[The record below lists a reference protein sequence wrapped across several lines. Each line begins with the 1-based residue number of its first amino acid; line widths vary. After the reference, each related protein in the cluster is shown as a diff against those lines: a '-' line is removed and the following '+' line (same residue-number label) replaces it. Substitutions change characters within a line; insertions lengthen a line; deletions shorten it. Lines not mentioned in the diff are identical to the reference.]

1 MKENKLYWFHH
12 TAYSRH
18 RISFVVISPFE
29 NELDRGGLGE
39 GGGGYL
45 VQVIVVQSE
54 QDIIRQY

>member
-1 MKENKLYWFHH
+1 MH
-12 TAYSRH
+12 
-18 RISFVVISPFE
+18 FE

-39 GGGGYL
+39 CRGGGGYL